1 MPLPPALQVRFRI
14 AQLKTQIPFQLGDEF
29 EYGEIHD
36 ISPLIRRIVARNP
49 SKFTYLGTGTY
60 IVGRGQVA
68 VIDPGPRL
76 ESHIVA
82 IAESL
87 VDETITHI
95 LVTHTHSDHSP
106 AARPLQSVCGAP
118 IYGFSAIRSE
128 DSDEQS
134 ERLEE
139 DVDHEFRPDIAV
151 KDGDLLRGE
160 GWTVQCVHTP
170 GHMSNH
176 VCYRLLEE
184 KALFSGDHVMG
195 WSTTVII
202 PPDGS
207 MADYLASLRMLLD
220 CDDQIYYPT
229 HGPPIRKPE
238 EFVRAC
244 IEHRRQRELQIL
256 ECFHNGMSN
265 VMEMV
270 PVVYRD
276 TDRSL
281 HAPAARSLYA
291 TIIKLWEEG
300 AVSCRGAPELDKN
313 YWLV

>member
-1 MPLPPALQVRFRI
+1 MVR
-14 AQLKTQIPFQLGDEF
+14 TSIPFQLADEF
-29 EYGEIHD
+29 EYGELHEV
-36 ISPLIRRIVARNP
+36 SPLIRRIVAKNP

-60 IVGRGQVA
+60 IVGRGEVA

-76 ESHIVA
+76 ESHIRA

-87 VDETITHI
+87 SDETITHI

-106 AARPLQSVCGAP
+106 AARPLQSICGAP
-118 IYGFSAIRSE
+118 VYGFSTRPAENDIE
-128 DSDEQS
+128 VS

-139 DVDHEFRPDIAV
+139 DVDHAFHPDIAV
-151 KDGDLLRGE
+151 KDGDLLRTE
-160 GWTVQCVHTP
+160 QWTLQCVHTP

-176 VCYRLLEE
+176 MCYRLLEE

-207 MADYLASLRMLLD
+207 MSDYLASLRMLLD

-229 HGPPIRKPE
+229 HGPPIRQPH
-238 EFVRAC
+238 EFLHAC

-256 ECFHNGMSN
+256 ECLQNGLSD

-276 TDRSL
+276 TDVSL
-281 HAPAARSLYA
+281 HAPAARSLFA

-300 AVSCRGAPELDKN
+300 TVTCQGAPALDKK
-313 YWLV
+313 YRLA

>member
-1 MPLPPALQVRFRI
+1 MCIRDS
-14 AQLKTQIPFQLGDEF
+14 LGFVDNDE
-29 EYGEIHD
+29 E
-36 ISPLIRRIVARNP
+36 
-49 SKFTYLGTGTY
+49 
-60 IVGRGQVA
+60 
-68 VIDPGPRL
+68 
-76 ESHIVA
+76 
-82 IAESL
+82 
-87 VDETITHI
+87 
-95 LVTHTHSDHSP
+95 
-106 AARPLQSVCGAP
+106 
-118 IYGFSAIRSE
+118 
-128 DSDEQS
+128 S

-139 DVDHEFRPDIAV
+139 DVDHAFRPDIAV
-151 KDGDLLRGE
+151 KNGDFLRSE

-207 MADYLASLRMLLD
+207 MSDYLASLRMLLD
-220 CDDQIYYPT
+220 YDDQIYYPT
-229 HGPPIRKPE
+229 HGPPIRQPK

-256 ECFHNGMSN
+256 ECFDNGMSN

-281 HAPAARSLYA
+281 HAPAARSLFA
-291 TIIKLWEEG
+291 TVIKLWEEG
-300 AVSCRGAPELDKN
+300 TVSCQGAPELDKN